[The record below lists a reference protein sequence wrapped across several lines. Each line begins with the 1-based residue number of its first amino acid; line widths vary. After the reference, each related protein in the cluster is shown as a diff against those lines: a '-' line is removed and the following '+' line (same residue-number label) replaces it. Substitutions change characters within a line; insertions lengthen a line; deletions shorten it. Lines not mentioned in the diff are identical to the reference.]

1 VGVEEDLDEA
11 AGMGVGEVAV
21 GELRQSGG
29 QDLRFL
35 DLVEDEQVGLLFQ
48 VSRIGRLQRFGE
60 EAE

>member
-1 VGVEEDLDEA
+1 
-11 AGMGVGEVAV
+11 MGVGEVAV